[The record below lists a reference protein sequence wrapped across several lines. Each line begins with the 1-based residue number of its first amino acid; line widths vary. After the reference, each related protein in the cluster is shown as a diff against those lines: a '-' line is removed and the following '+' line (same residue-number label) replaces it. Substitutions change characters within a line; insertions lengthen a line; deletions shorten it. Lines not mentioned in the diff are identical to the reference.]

1 VHYISIVTKIII
13 IMGATFESNKMNSKI
28 KNVKEEST
36 KSKINVLEMGRPT
49 VMNKNDINKYRI
61 NSYKFV
67 M

>member
-1 VHYISIVTKIII
+1 
-13 IMGATFESNKMNSKI
+13 MGTTFESNKINSKI

-61 NSYKFV
+61 NSYKFA